1 MKEEIKYGF
10 GLCKERC
17 FADTFDSIDDLLYFA
32 KRQWDNLD
40 NEYFQEDSQNIIYI
54 GVAREVRVTDFP
66 PTLEEIADDIT
77 DTFRCTCNTDDD
89 DVCHIID
96 KEEAEKEYYAF
107 IEKHFELPSN
117 TRVVC
122 HWIGTYDLKG
132 NDWVERF
139 E

>member
-17 FADTFDSIDDLLYFA
+17 FADTFDTIDDLLYFA

-40 NEYFQEDSQNIIYI
+40 NEYFQEDNQNIIYI
-54 GVAREVRVTDFP
+54 GVARSYEPFDFAPSLDEIAYSMDDSFYGECNIDDDEIVRV
-66 PTLEEIADDIT
+66 
-77 DTFRCTCNTDDD
+77 
-89 DVCHIID
+89 HD
-96 KEEAEKEYYAF
+96 KEKAKEEYKAF
-107 IEKHFELPSN
+107 INKYFELPC
-117 TRVVC
+117 TIVC

-139 E
+139 DK